1 MNDTTDL
8 CAPRSLDP
16 KPAPVVVFK
25 GDPDQG
31 DYTSFNRPDFRP
43 PHEGFGSPVG
53 VRRGEPPPVRD
64 SRTLTWDRNPK
75 PDRSDPKYFPV
86 NSLPRQRAPGNALSP
101 PREGW
106 RGGGGGG
113 GDYRDSY
120 HGPVRG
126 SRGVGGGGGGGEVY
140 TPNARDMPPPMH
152 ALPSYQPP
160 PPVVTEQPRTLKEP
174 THFKPY
180 KHAYNGL
187 QGKAGEGGGGVEDL
201 YSPAYSLDNN
211 PRPDSALG
219 NNKPAFWN
227 KAVTI
232 LINVYIH
239 INILC
244 II

>member
-1 MNDTTDL
+1 M
-8 CAPRSLDP
+8 DP

-53 VRRGEPPPVRD
+53 GRRGEPLPVRD

-86 NSLPRQRAPGNALSP
+86 NSLPRQRVPNSALSP

-106 RGGGGGG
+106 RGG
-113 GDYRDSY
+113 DYREGY
-120 HGPVRG
+120 AAPRG
-126 SRGVGGGGGGGEVY
+126 REVY
-140 TPNARDMPPPMH
+140 TPQSRDMPPPMH

-180 KHAYNGL
+180 KHAYNGV
-187 QGKAGEGGGGVEDL
+187 QGKAGEEVPGGVEEL

-211 PRPDSALG
+211 PRPDRPNSALG
-219 NNKPAFWN
+219 EYSTGTGQHNTFSG
-227 KAVTI
+227 
-232 LINVYIH
+232 YMDEG
-239 INILC
+239 
-244 II
+244 